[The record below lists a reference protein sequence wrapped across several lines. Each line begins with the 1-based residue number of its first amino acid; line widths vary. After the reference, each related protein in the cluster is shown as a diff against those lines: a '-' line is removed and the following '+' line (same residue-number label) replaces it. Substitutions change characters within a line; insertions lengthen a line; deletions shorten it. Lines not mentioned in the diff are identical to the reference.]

1 MAEWI
6 EVPAHRVL
14 RVEYL
19 EYKRDFRE
27 VDENGQAPGF
37 IYRIIRIKD
46 AKVFRIP
53 TYHAFTEDC
62 DRLIF
67 LEEV

>member
-14 RVEYL
+14 RVDSL

-27 VDENGQAPGF
+27 VDENGQEPGF

-46 AKVFRIP
+46 AKVFRVP
-53 TYHAFTEDC
+53 RYHAFKEDC
-62 DRLIF
+62 NAVVF